1 MKKAILK
8 SVNFHDILPKWDNN
22 LSTNPMQEHRKNLAE
37 TLHIGILSDFI
48 MSFSV
53 TVNARLLVKLVGKS
67 EGASIQLRLN

>member
-1 MKKAILK
+1 
-8 SVNFHDILPKWDNN
+8 
-22 LSTNPMQEHRKNLAE
+22 MQEHRKNLAE